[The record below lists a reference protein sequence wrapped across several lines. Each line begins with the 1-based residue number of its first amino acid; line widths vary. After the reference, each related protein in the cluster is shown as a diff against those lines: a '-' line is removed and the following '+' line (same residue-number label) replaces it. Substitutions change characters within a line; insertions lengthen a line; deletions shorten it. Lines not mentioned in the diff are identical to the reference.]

1 MKRFRQALLCLSL
14 LLCGV
19 AKGQIAPVPTTTPD
33 SVVISLLTC
42 SAGQEVWAQYGHTAL
57 RVHNKATGSDLAVN
71 YGVFD
76 SSQPNF
82 VLRFV
87 FGLTDYSMGVIP
99 MELFLKEY
107 ALEGRGV
114 TEQVLNL
121 TPKDKEAIC
130 KALQDNARPEN
141 VVYRYNFFYDN
152 CTTRARNM
160 IIDHLATNSTNFEI
174 KTTLS
179 TYREEIH
186 RLNAHHRWARFGND
200 LLLGFRADRA
210 INKQEWEF
218 LPDNLSMDFAV
229 EARKDTAQQPIP
241 STTVYPQEPR
251 YIKLV
256 DSTFYL
262 ISPKT
267 VVMAADADKENS
279 QTGTTITDVISPFVA
294 ATGILVIVIL
304 LSLTEWR
311 RKRNFWWIDTALL
324 VLTGLPGL
332 ILLAMVFS
340 QHPTVQINFQTLIL
354 NPLNLIFVWSVTKK
368 MRQHRVHWY
377 YNVWAALIVVALF
390 LQIWQDYAEGM
401 DILALSLLVRVAV
414 KSTQLDLRRK

>member
-19 AKGQIAPVPTTTPD
+19 TKGQIAPVPTTTPD

-152 CTTRARNM
+152 CTTRARD
-160 IIDHLATNSTNFEI
+160 IVLQHLGGKVAYGPWQDHGKSFRNL
-174 KTTLS
+174 
-179 TYREEIH
+179 IH
-186 RLNAHHRWARFGND
+186 RCNGNDPWARFGED
-200 LLLGFRADRA
+200 LLLGIGADRPITRTQA
-210 INKQEWEF
+210 QF
-218 LPDNLSMDFAV
+218 LPDNLRADFAQATYHGQPLV
-229 EARKDTAQQPIP
+229 AQTTQLLPAVTQSNATYSGIDPGWSIIIFAVLSFAISVIEDLKGKIFWGVDLVCMLLCGIPGIILTAM
-241 STTVYPQEPR
+241 
-251 YIKLV
+251 L
-256 DSTFYL
+256 
-262 ISPKT
+262 
-267 VVMAADADKENS
+267 
-279 QTGTTITDVISPFVA
+279 
-294 ATGILVIVIL
+294 
-304 LSLTEWR
+304 
-311 RKRNFWWIDTALL
+311 
-324 VLTGLPGL
+324 
-332 ILLAMVFS
+332 FS
-340 QHPTVQINFQTLIL
+340 QHPTVRVNLLLLIF
-354 NPLNLIFVWSVTKK
+354 NPLPLLMAWRATRRTIK
-368 MRQHRVHWY
+368 HRKDNW
-377 YNVWAALIVVALF
+377 WALWAILLVAGKIGGKF
-390 LQIWQDYAEGM
+390 QSYPDSM
-401 DILALSLLVRVAV
+401 VILALSLLFRPIAHLLSMY
-414 KSTQLDLRRK
+414 KNKQIATQQ

>member
-152 CTTRARNM
+152 CTTRARD
-160 IIDHLATNSTNFEI
+160 IVLQHLGGKVAYGPWQDHGKSFRNL
-174 KTTLS
+174 
-179 TYREEIH
+179 IH
-186 RLNAHHRWARFGND
+186 RCNGNDPWARFGED
-200 LLLGFRADRA
+200 LLLGIGADRPITRTQA
-210 INKQEWEF
+210 QF
-218 LPDNLSMDFAV
+218 LPDNLRADFAQATYHGQPLV
-229 EARKDTAQQPIP
+229 AQ
-241 STTVYPQEPR
+241 TTQLLPAVTQSNASYSGIDPGWSIIIFAVLSFAISVIEDLKGKI
-251 YIKLV
+251 YWGVDLV
-256 DSTFYL
+256 C
-262 ISPKT
+262 
-267 VVMAADADKENS
+267 M
-279 QTGTTITDVISPFVA
+279 
-294 ATGILVIVIL
+294 L
-304 LSLTEWR
+304 LSGIPGIILT
-311 RKRNFWWIDTALL
+311 
-324 VLTGLPGL
+324 
-332 ILLAMVFS
+332 AMLFS
-340 QHPTVQINFQTLIL
+340 QHPTVRVNLLLLIF
-354 NPLNLIFVWSVTKK
+354 NPLPLLMAWRATRRTIK
-368 MRQHRVHWY
+368 HRKDNW
-377 YNVWAALIVVALF
+377 WALWAILLVAGIIGGKF
-390 LQIWQDYAEGM
+390 QSYPDSM
-401 DILALSLLVRVAV
+401 VILALSLLFRPIAHLLSMY
-414 KSTQLDLRRK
+414 KNKQIATQQ

>member
-152 CTTRARNM
+152 CTTRARD
-160 IIDHLATNSTNFEI
+160 IVLQHLGGKVAYGPWQDHGKSFRNL
-174 KTTLS
+174 
-179 TYREEIH
+179 IH
-186 RLNAHHRWARFGND
+186 RCNGNDPWARFGED
-200 LLLGFRADRA
+200 LLLGIGADRPITRTQA
-210 INKQEWEF
+210 QF
-218 LPDNLSMDFAV
+218 LPDNLRADFAQATYHGQPLV
-229 EARKDTAQQPIP
+229 AQ
-241 STTVYPQEPR
+241 TTQLLPVVTQSNASYSGIDPGWSIIIFAVLSFAISVIEDLKGKI
-251 YIKLV
+251 YWGVDLV
-256 DSTFYL
+256 C
-262 ISPKT
+262 
-267 VVMAADADKENS
+267 M
-279 QTGTTITDVISPFVA
+279 
-294 ATGILVIVIL
+294 L
-304 LSLTEWR
+304 LSGIPGIILT
-311 RKRNFWWIDTALL
+311 
-324 VLTGLPGL
+324 
-332 ILLAMVFS
+332 AMLFS
-340 QHPTVQINFQTLIL
+340 QHPTVRVNLLLLIF
-354 NPLNLIFVWSVTKK
+354 NPLPLLMAWRATRRTIK
-368 MRQHRVHWY
+368 HRKDNW
-377 YNVWAALIVVALF
+377 WALWAILLVAGIIGGKF
-390 LQIWQDYAEGM
+390 QSYPDSM
-401 DILALSLLVRVAV
+401 VILALSLLFRPIAHLLSMY
-414 KSTQLDLRRK
+414 KNKQIATQQ

>member
-99 MELFLKEY
+99 MEWFLKGY

-152 CTTRARNM
+152 CTTRARD
-160 IIDHLATNSTNFEI
+160 IVLQHLGGKVAYGPWQDHGKSFRNL
-174 KTTLS
+174 
-179 TYREEIH
+179 IH
-186 RLNAHHRWARFGND
+186 RCNGNDPWARFGED
-200 LLLGFRADRA
+200 LLLAIGADRPITRTQA
-210 INKQEWEF
+210 PF
-218 LPDNLSMDFAV
+218 LPDNLRADFAQATYHGQPLV
-229 EARKDTAQQPIP
+229 AQ
-241 STTVYPQEPR
+241 TTQLLPAVTQSNASYGGVVPGWS
-251 YIKLV
+251 IIIFAVL
-256 DSTFYL
+256 SFA
-262 ISPKT
+262 IS
-267 VVMAADADKENS
+267 
-279 QTGTTITDVISPFVA
+279 
-294 ATGILVIVIL
+294 VIVDLKGKIYWGVDLVCML
-304 LSLTEWR
+304 LSGIPGIILT
-311 RKRNFWWIDTALL
+311 
-324 VLTGLPGL
+324 
-332 ILLAMVFS
+332 AMLFS
-340 QHPTVQINFQTLIL
+340 QHPTVRVNLLLLIF
-354 NPLNLIFVWSVTKK
+354 NPLPLLMAWRATRRTIK
-368 MRQHRVHWY
+368 HRKDNW
-377 YNVWAALIVVALF
+377 WALWAILLVAGIIGGKF
-390 LQIWQDYAEGM
+390 QSYPDSM
-401 DILALSLLVRVAV
+401 VILALSLLFRPIAHLLSMY
-414 KSTQLDLRRK
+414 KNKQIATQQ

>member
-57 RVHNKATGSDLAVN
+57 RVHNKTTGSDLAVN

-152 CTTRARNM
+152 CTTRARD
-160 IIDHLATNSTNFEI
+160 IVLQHLGGKVAYGPWQDHGKSFRNL
-174 KTTLS
+174 
-179 TYREEIH
+179 IH
-186 RLNAHHRWARFGND
+186 RCNGNDPWARFGED
-200 LLLGFRADRA
+200 LLLGIGADRPITRTQA
-210 INKQEWEF
+210 QF
-218 LPDNLSMDFAV
+218 LPDNLRADFAQATYHGQPLV
-229 EARKDTAQQPIP
+229 AQ
-241 STTVYPQEPR
+241 TTQLLPAVTQSNASYSGIDPGWSIIIFAVLSFAISVIEDLKGKI
-251 YIKLV
+251 YWGVDLV
-256 DSTFYL
+256 C
-262 ISPKT
+262 
-267 VVMAADADKENS
+267 M
-279 QTGTTITDVISPFVA
+279 
-294 ATGILVIVIL
+294 L
-304 LSLTEWR
+304 LSGIPGIILT
-311 RKRNFWWIDTALL
+311 
-324 VLTGLPGL
+324 
-332 ILLAMVFS
+332 AMLFS
-340 QHPTVQINFQTLIL
+340 QHPTVRVNLLLLIF
-354 NPLNLIFVWSVTKK
+354 NPLPLLMAWRATRRTIK
-368 MRQHRVHWY
+368 HRKDNW
-377 YNVWAALIVVALF
+377 WALWAILLVAGIIGGKF
-390 LQIWQDYAEGM
+390 QSYPDSM
-401 DILALSLLVRVAV
+401 VILALSLLFRPIAHLLSMY
-414 KSTQLDLRRK
+414 KNKQIATQQ

>member
-76 SSQPNF
+76 ASQPNF

-121 TPKDKEAIC
+121 TSKDKEAIC

-152 CTTRARNM
+152 CTTRARD
-160 IIDHLATNSTNFEI
+160 IVLQHLGGKVAYGPWQDHGKSFRNL
-174 KTTLS
+174 
-179 TYREEIH
+179 IH
-186 RLNAHHRWARFGND
+186 RCNGNDPWARFGED
-200 LLLGFRADRA
+200 LLLGIGADRPITRA
-210 INKQEWEF
+210 QAQF
-218 LPDNLSMDFAV
+218 LPDNLRADFAQATYHGQPLV
-229 EARKDTAQQPIP
+229 AQ
-241 STTVYPQEPR
+241 TTQLLPAVTQSNAPYSGIDPGWSIIIFAVLSFAISVIEDLKGKI
-251 YIKLV
+251 YWGVDLV
-256 DSTFYL
+256 C
-262 ISPKT
+262 
-267 VVMAADADKENS
+267 M
-279 QTGTTITDVISPFVA
+279 
-294 ATGILVIVIL
+294 L
-304 LSLTEWR
+304 LSGIPGIILT
-311 RKRNFWWIDTALL
+311 
-324 VLTGLPGL
+324 
-332 ILLAMVFS
+332 AMLFS
-340 QHPTVQINFQTLIL
+340 QHPTVRVNLLLLIF
-354 NPLNLIFVWSVTKK
+354 NPLPLLMAWRATRRTIKHQKDYW
-368 MRQHRVHWY
+368 
-377 YNVWAALIVVALF
+377 WALWAILLVA
-390 LQIWQDYAEGM
+390 GM
-401 DILALSLLVRVAV
+401 IGGKFQSYPDSMVILALSLLFRPIAHLLSMY
-414 KSTQLDLRRK
+414 KNKQIATQQ

>member
-1 MKRFRQALLCLSL
+1 M
-14 LLCGV
+14 
-19 AKGQIAPVPTTTPD
+19 PTTTPD

-152 CTTRARNM
+152 CTTRARD
-160 IIDHLATNSTNFEI
+160 IVLQHLGGKVAYGPWQDHGKSFRNL
-174 KTTLS
+174 
-179 TYREEIH
+179 IH
-186 RLNAHHRWARFGND
+186 RCNGNDPWARFGED
-200 LLLGFRADRA
+200 LLLGIGADRPITRTQA
-210 INKQEWEF
+210 QF
-218 LPDNLSMDFAV
+218 LPDNLRADFAQATYHGLPLV
-229 EARKDTAQQPIP
+229 AQ
-241 STTVYPQEPR
+241 TTQLLPAVTQSNASYSGIDPGWSIIIFAVLSFAISVIEDLKGKI
-251 YIKLV
+251 YWGVDLV
-256 DSTFYL
+256 C
-262 ISPKT
+262 
-267 VVMAADADKENS
+267 M
-279 QTGTTITDVISPFVA
+279 
-294 ATGILVIVIL
+294 L
-304 LSLTEWR
+304 LSGIPGIILT
-311 RKRNFWWIDTALL
+311 
-324 VLTGLPGL
+324 
-332 ILLAMVFS
+332 AMLFS
-340 QHPTVQINFQTLIL
+340 QHPTVRVNLLLLIF
-354 NPLNLIFVWSVTKK
+354 NPLPLLMAWRATRRTIK
-368 MRQHRVHWY
+368 HRKDNW
-377 YNVWAALIVVALF
+377 WALWAILLVAGIIGGKF
-390 LQIWQDYAEGM
+390 QSYPDSM
-401 DILALSLLVRVAV
+401 VILALSLLFRPIAHLLSMY
-414 KSTQLDLRRK
+414 KNKQIATQQ

>member
-152 CTTRARNM
+152 CTTRARDILVNN
-160 IIDHLATNSTNFEI
+160 IDGRVTYDTNDAVSP
-174 KTTLS
+174 S
-179 TYREEIH
+179 YRQMTH
-186 RLNAHHRWARFGND
+186 QWTGKHRWSQMGND
-200 LLLGFRADRA
+200 LLLGVKADAHTTRT
-210 INKQEWEF
+210 QQQF
-218 LPDNLSMDFAV
+218 LPDTL
-229 EARKDTAQQPIP
+229 RKDFDHAVIVAPNGTH
-241 STTVYPQEPR
+241 R
-251 YIKLV
+251 LLV
-256 DSTFYL
+256 DSTYTVL
-262 ISPKT
+262 QPYPSYTDTSNDIWDDISPI
-267 VVMAADADKENS
+267 MIFS
-279 QTGTTITDVISPFVA
+279 TI
-294 ATGILVIVIL
+294 
-304 LSLTEWR
+304 
-311 RKRNFWWIDTALL
+311 ALL
-324 VLTGLPGL
+324 IFVLALLELKRKKPFWFIDATLLTTDGLAGL
-332 ILLAMVFS
+332 ILFAMVFS
-340 QHPTVQINFQTLIL
+340 QHPTVNLNLQILLL
-354 NPLNLIFVWSVTKK
+354 NPLSIIFAYSII
-368 MRQHRVHWY
+368 RQQIKGLCHWY
-377 YNVWAALIVVALF
+377 WKVLLACLVLF
-390 LQIWQDYAEGM
+390 LLGNIFQDYAEGM
-401 DILALSLLVRVAV
+401 NILALTLMVRCIINI
-414 KSTQLDLRRK
+414 KTLRTKGKQPA

>member
-152 CTTRARNM
+152 CTTRARD
-160 IIDHLATNSTNFEI
+160 IVLQHLGGKVAYGPWQDHGKSFRNL
-174 KTTLS
+174 
-179 TYREEIH
+179 IH
-186 RLNAHHRWARFGND
+186 RCNGNDPWARFGED
-200 LLLGFRADRA
+200 LLLGIGADRPITRTQA
-210 INKQEWEF
+210 QF
-218 LPDNLSMDFAV
+218 LPDNLRADFAQATYHGQPLV
-229 EARKDTAQQPIP
+229 AQ
-241 STTVYPQEPR
+241 TTQLLPAVTQSNASYSGIDPGWSIIIFAVLSFAISFIEDLKGKI
-251 YIKLV
+251 YWGVDLV
-256 DSTFYL
+256 C
-262 ISPKT
+262 
-267 VVMAADADKENS
+267 M
-279 QTGTTITDVISPFVA
+279 
-294 ATGILVIVIL
+294 L
-304 LSLTEWR
+304 LSGIPGIILT
-311 RKRNFWWIDTALL
+311 
-324 VLTGLPGL
+324 
-332 ILLAMVFS
+332 AMLFS
-340 QHPTVQINFQTLIL
+340 QHPTVRVNLLLLIF
-354 NPLNLIFVWSVTKK
+354 NPLPLLMAWRATRRTIK
-368 MRQHRVHWY
+368 HRKDNW
-377 YNVWAALIVVALF
+377 WALWAILLVA
-390 LQIWQDYAEGM
+390 GM
-401 DILALSLLVRVAV
+401 IGGKFQSYPDSMVILALSLLFRPIAHLLSMY
-414 KSTQLDLRRK
+414 KNKQIATQQ

>member
-152 CTTRARNM
+152 CTTRARD
-160 IIDHLATNSTNFEI
+160 IVLQHLGGKVAYGPWQDHGKSFRNL
-174 KTTLS
+174 
-179 TYREEIH
+179 IH
-186 RLNAHHRWARFGND
+186 RCNGSDPWARFGED
-200 LLLGFRADRA
+200 LLLGIGADRPITRTQA
-210 INKQEWEF
+210 QF
-218 LPDNLSMDFAV
+218 LPDNLRADFAQATYHGQPLV
-229 EARKDTAQQPIP
+229 AQTTQLLPAVTQSNATYSGIDPGWSIIIFAVLSFAISVIEDLKGKIFWGVDLVCMLLCGIPGIILTAM
-241 STTVYPQEPR
+241 
-251 YIKLV
+251 L
-256 DSTFYL
+256 
-262 ISPKT
+262 
-267 VVMAADADKENS
+267 
-279 QTGTTITDVISPFVA
+279 
-294 ATGILVIVIL
+294 
-304 LSLTEWR
+304 
-311 RKRNFWWIDTALL
+311 
-324 VLTGLPGL
+324 
-332 ILLAMVFS
+332 FS
-340 QHPTVQINFQTLIL
+340 QHPTVRVNLLLLIF
-354 NPLNLIFVWSVTKK
+354 NPLPLLMAWRATRRTIK
-368 MRQHRVHWY
+368 HRKDNW
-377 YNVWAALIVVALF
+377 WALWAILLVA
-390 LQIWQDYAEGM
+390 GM
-401 DILALSLLVRVAV
+401 IGGKFQSYPDSMVILALSLLFRPIAHLLSMY
-414 KSTQLDLRRK
+414 KNKQIATQQ

>member
-19 AKGQIAPVPTTTPD
+19 TKGQIAPVPTTTPD

-152 CTTRARNM
+152 CTTRARD
-160 IIDHLATNSTNFEI
+160 IVLQHLGGKVAYGPWQDHGKSFRNL
-174 KTTLS
+174 
-179 TYREEIH
+179 IH
-186 RLNAHHRWARFGND
+186 RCNGNDPWARFGED
-200 LLLGFRADRA
+200 LLLGIGADRPITRTQA
-210 INKQEWEF
+210 QF
-218 LPDNLSMDFAV
+218 LPDNLRADFAQATYHGQPLV
-229 EARKDTAQQPIP
+229 AQTTQLLPAVTQSNATYSGIDPGWSIIIFAVLSFAISVIEDLKGKIFWGVDLVCMLLCGIPGIILTAM
-241 STTVYPQEPR
+241 
-251 YIKLV
+251 L
-256 DSTFYL
+256 
-262 ISPKT
+262 
-267 VVMAADADKENS
+267 
-279 QTGTTITDVISPFVA
+279 
-294 ATGILVIVIL
+294 
-304 LSLTEWR
+304 
-311 RKRNFWWIDTALL
+311 
-324 VLTGLPGL
+324 
-332 ILLAMVFS
+332 FS
-340 QHPTVQINFQTLIL
+340 QHPTVRVNLLLLIF
-354 NPLNLIFVWSVTKK
+354 NPLPLLMAWRATRRTIK
-368 MRQHRVHWY
+368 HRKDNW
-377 YNVWAALIVVALF
+377 WALWAILLVA
-390 LQIWQDYAEGM
+390 GM
-401 DILALSLLVRVAV
+401 IGGKFQSYPDSMVILALSLLFRPIAHLLSMY
-414 KSTQLDLRRK
+414 KNKQIATQQ